1 MQDGRWSCLEPIGVI
16 ERVRL
21 KLVHKRAMKGHVK
34 VVMGHAT
41 FFLGKVRQQAL
52 IFLVICLILLCNA
65 YCFKTKLAKV
75 RTHPNRNSLFLA
87 FSVVAQTLQNFN
99 FS

>member
-41 FFLGKVRQQAL
+41 FFLGKVRKQAL
-52 IFLVICLILLCNA
+52 IFWLFA
-65 YCFKTKLAKV
+65 YYCYAMQ
-75 RTHPNRNSLFLA
+75 R
-87 FSVVAQTLQNFN
+87 
-99 FS
+99 